1 MKSSCIPKSS
11 STESASR
18 FPRRSLQ
25 TINVGWWTIFCRSTR
40 ITLPPT
46 STIFYSGL
54 PRLTSFPTYGCIPHG
69 ACLERRSVTG
79 ASPLGWEHSGT
90 MIIGLS
96 TPTWSAGIAG
106 NRDTRWR
113 RSEDCMRC
121 MSPGGSGGALQPKVC
136 HAHMDVYV
144 ARYKVFR
151 SGIAICPSN
160 RAVRCLPYIDNYC
173 SLHLARYYV

>member
-11 STESASR
+11 STESTSR
-18 FPRRSLQ
+18 FTRRPLR
-25 TINVGWWTIFCRSTR
+25 TITVGWWTIFYRFTR
-40 ITLPPT
+40 ITIPPT
-46 STIFYSGL
+46 TIFHSGL
-54 PRLTSFPTYGCIPHG
+54 TRLTSFSPYTCIPYG
-69 ACLERRSVTG
+69 ARLGRSD
-79 ASPLGWEHSGT
+79 ASLLSWKQSRT

-96 TPTWSAGIAG
+96 TPTRSPGIAG